1 MIAPVFG
8 SAATGCSLLRS
19 TTFVLFSSTLLFS
32 LSFKMYWLPWCMLA
46 WLCYPSD
53 PHDLSSSSC
62 IFHPPPLAGSSS
74 DYFGGPSRPRRR
86 RGRRGGIQV
95 KLRLTWRR
103 GLAGKR
109 RRARLVSCAQKSS
122 MERDLFSTS
131 LFGYTG
137 PGSLRPCCLRRVYP
151 DSPAGWLFIRSVS
164 GFYERDAQTLCTY
177 VL

>member
-1 MIAPVFG
+1 MALPLPGAVCCALLLLCCFLLLY
-8 SAATGCSLLRS
+8 CSHL
-19 TTFVLFSSTLLFS
+19 VLT
-32 LSFKMYWLPWCMLA
+32 MYWLPWCMLA

-53 PHDLSSSSC
+53 PHDLSSSSFC
-62 IFHPPPLAGSSS
+62 IFHPPLLAGSSS
-74 DYFGGPSRPRRR
+74 DYFGGPSRPRKR

-109 RRARLVSCAQKSS
+109 RGACLVSCAQKSS
-122 MERDLFSTS
+122 MEGDLFSTS
-131 LFGYTG
+131 LFGYAG

-164 GFYERDAQTLCTY
+164 GFYERDGSNPVYLRPLT
-177 VL
+177 